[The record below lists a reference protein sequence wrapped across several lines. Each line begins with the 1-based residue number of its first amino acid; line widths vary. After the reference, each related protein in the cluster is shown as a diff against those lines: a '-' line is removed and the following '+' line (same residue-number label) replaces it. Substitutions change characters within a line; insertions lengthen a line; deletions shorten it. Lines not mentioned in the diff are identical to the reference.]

1 MNKKV
6 ISLTIGAIC
15 FILVLAIVIQVKTIK
30 NTNSIVNYTL
40 SNNNDLRDDLL
51 RWKEKYDSVNTEVT
65 KAEKELEETRQLAI
79 QNSPDSIKK
88 ERELNINNTALGLT
102 DVSGQGVIVT
112 LKDNQGVTNENIG
125 ITDDIRSY
133 LVHDANLR
141 EIVRKLKISGAEAI
155 SINDERIVNDT
166 SIICSGNVIRV
177 NDKKVSS
184 PFEIKAIGSPEL
196 LYGNFCIVNGENAA
210 GGMGI
215 TTKIFNEMLNLKVD
229 VITMG
234 NHTWGKKDIF
244 SFIDHPQIIR
254 PANYSAGV
262 VGKGMG
268 IYNCKGKKIA
278 VINLIG
284 RTDMNVL
291 SENPFLVA
299 KDLVDKVKNNVDIIM
314 VDFHAEATAEK

>member
-65 KAEKELEETRQLAI
+65 KAEKKLEETRQLAI

-196 LYGNFCIVNGENAA
+196 LYGNLDETITRLNNSGIIVDIKKQDNV
-210 GGMGI
+210 
-215 TTKIFNEMLNLKVD
+215 KINKYD
-229 VITMG
+229 G
-234 NHTWGKKDIF
+234 
-244 SFIDHPQIIR
+244 
-254 PANYSAGV
+254 
-262 VGKGMG
+262 
-268 IYNCKGKKIA
+268 
-278 VINLIG
+278 VINF
-284 RTDMNVL
+284 NY
-291 SENPFLVA
+291 A
-299 KDLVDKVKNNVDIIM
+299 KTV
-314 VDFHAEATAEK
+314 E

>member
-1 MNKKV
+1 MTKKV

-65 KAEKELEETRQLAI
+65 KAEKKLEETRQLAI

-88 ERELNINNTALGLT
+88 EQELNINNTALGLT

-196 LYGNFCIVNGENAA
+196 LYGNLDETITRLNNSGIIVDIKKQDNV
-210 GGMGI
+210 
-215 TTKIFNEMLNLKVD
+215 KINKYD
-229 VITMG
+229 G
-234 NHTWGKKDIF
+234 
-244 SFIDHPQIIR
+244 
-254 PANYSAGV
+254 
-262 VGKGMG
+262 
-268 IYNCKGKKIA
+268 
-278 VINLIG
+278 VINF
-284 RTDMNVL
+284 NY
-291 SENPFLVA
+291 A
-299 KDLVDKVKNNVDIIM
+299 KTV
-314 VDFHAEATAEK
+314 E

>member
-102 DVSGQGVIVT
+102 DVSGQGVIET

-155 SINDERIVNDT
+155 SINDERIVNNT

-196 LYGNFCIVNGENAA
+196 LYGNLDETITRLNNSGIIVDIKKQDNV
-210 GGMGI
+210 
-215 TTKIFNEMLNLKVD
+215 KINKYD
-229 VITMG
+229 G
-234 NHTWGKKDIF
+234 
-244 SFIDHPQIIR
+244 
-254 PANYSAGV
+254 
-262 VGKGMG
+262 
-268 IYNCKGKKIA
+268 
-278 VINLIG
+278 VINF
-284 RTDMNVL
+284 NY
-291 SENPFLVA
+291 A
-299 KDLVDKVKNNVDIIM
+299 KTV
-314 VDFHAEATAEK
+314 E

>member
-65 KAEKELEETRQLAI
+65 KAEKKLEETRQLAI

-88 ERELNINNTALGLT
+88 EQELNINNTALGLT

-184 PFEIKAIGSPEL
+184 PFEIKAIRSPEL
-196 LYGNFCIVNGENAA
+196 LYGNLDETITRLNNSGIIVDIKKQDNV
-210 GGMGI
+210 
-215 TTKIFNEMLNLKVD
+215 KINKYD
-229 VITMG
+229 G
-234 NHTWGKKDIF
+234 
-244 SFIDHPQIIR
+244 
-254 PANYSAGV
+254 
-262 VGKGMG
+262 
-268 IYNCKGKKIA
+268 
-278 VINLIG
+278 VINF
-284 RTDMNVL
+284 NY
-291 SENPFLVA
+291 A
-299 KDLVDKVKNNVDIIM
+299 KTV
-314 VDFHAEATAEK
+314 E

>member
-65 KAEKELEETRQLAI
+65 KAEKKLEETRQLAI

-102 DVSGQGVIVT
+102 DVSSQGVIVT

-196 LYGNFCIVNGENAA
+196 LYGNLDETITRLNNSGIIVDIKKQDNV
-210 GGMGI
+210 
-215 TTKIFNEMLNLKVD
+215 KINKYD
-229 VITMG
+229 G
-234 NHTWGKKDIF
+234 
-244 SFIDHPQIIR
+244 
-254 PANYSAGV
+254 
-262 VGKGMG
+262 
-268 IYNCKGKKIA
+268 
-278 VINLIG
+278 VINF
-284 RTDMNVL
+284 NY
-291 SENPFLVA
+291 A
-299 KDLVDKVKNNVDIIM
+299 KTV
-314 VDFHAEATAEK
+314 E

>member
-65 KAEKELEETRQLAI
+65 KAEKKLEETRQLAI

-88 ERELNINNTALGLT
+88 EQELNINNTALGLT

-184 PFEIKAIGSPEL
+184 PFEIKAIGCL
-196 LYGNFCIVNGENAA
+196 LY
-210 GGMGI
+210 
-215 TTKIFNEMLNLKVD
+215 TSPSPRD
-229 VITMG
+229 
-234 NHTWGKKDIF
+234 
-244 SFIDHPQIIR
+244 
-254 PANYSAGV
+254 
-262 VGKGMG
+262 
-268 IYNCKGKKIA
+268 
-278 VINLIG
+278 
-284 RTDMNVL
+284 
-291 SENPFLVA
+291 
-299 KDLVDKVKNNVDIIM
+299 
-314 VDFHAEATAEK
+314 

>member
-15 FILVLAIVIQVKTIK
+15 FVLVLAIVIQVKTIK

-65 KAEKELEETRQLAI
+65 KAEKKLEETRQLAI

-196 LYGNFCIVNGENAA
+196 LYGNLDETITRLNNS
-210 GGMGI
+210 GI
-215 TTKIFNEMLNLKVD
+215 IADIKKQDNVKINKYD
-229 VITMG
+229 G
-234 NHTWGKKDIF
+234 
-244 SFIDHPQIIR
+244 
-254 PANYSAGV
+254 
-262 VGKGMG
+262 
-268 IYNCKGKKIA
+268 
-278 VINLIG
+278 VINF
-284 RTDMNVL
+284 NY
-291 SENPFLVA
+291 A
-299 KDLVDKVKNNVDIIM
+299 KTV
-314 VDFHAEATAEK
+314 E

>member
-196 LYGNFCIVNGENAA
+196 LYGNLDETITRLNNSGIIVDIKKQDNV
-210 GGMGI
+210 
-215 TTKIFNEMLNLKVD
+215 KINKYD
-229 VITMG
+229 G
-234 NHTWGKKDIF
+234 
-244 SFIDHPQIIR
+244 
-254 PANYSAGV
+254 
-262 VGKGMG
+262 
-268 IYNCKGKKIA
+268 
-278 VINLIG
+278 VINF
-284 RTDMNVL
+284 NY
-291 SENPFLVA
+291 A
-299 KDLVDKVKNNVDIIM
+299 KTV
-314 VDFHAEATAEK
+314 E

>member
-51 RWKEKYDSVNTEVT
+51 RWKEKYDSVNIEVT
-65 KAEKELEETRQLAI
+65 KAEKKLEETRQLAI

-196 LYGNFCIVNGENAA
+196 LYGNLDETITRLNNSGIIVDIKKQDNV
-210 GGMGI
+210 
-215 TTKIFNEMLNLKVD
+215 KINKYD
-229 VITMG
+229 G
-234 NHTWGKKDIF
+234 
-244 SFIDHPQIIR
+244 
-254 PANYSAGV
+254 
-262 VGKGMG
+262 
-268 IYNCKGKKIA
+268 
-278 VINLIG
+278 VINF
-284 RTDMNVL
+284 NY
-291 SENPFLVA
+291 A
-299 KDLVDKVKNNVDIIM
+299 KTV
-314 VDFHAEATAEK
+314 E

>member
-65 KAEKELEETRQLAI
+65 KAEKKLEETRQLAI

-88 ERELNINNTALGLT
+88 EQELNINNTALGLT
-102 DVSGQGVIVT
+102 DVSGRGVIVT

-196 LYGNFCIVNGENAA
+196 LYGNLDETITRLNNSGIIVDIKKQDNV
-210 GGMGI
+210 
-215 TTKIFNEMLNLKVD
+215 KINKYD
-229 VITMG
+229 G
-234 NHTWGKKDIF
+234 
-244 SFIDHPQIIR
+244 
-254 PANYSAGV
+254 
-262 VGKGMG
+262 
-268 IYNCKGKKIA
+268 
-278 VINLIG
+278 VINF
-284 RTDMNVL
+284 NY
-291 SENPFLVA
+291 A
-299 KDLVDKVKNNVDIIM
+299 KTV
-314 VDFHAEATAEK
+314 E

>member
-65 KAEKELEETRQLAI
+65 KAEKKLEETRQLAI
-79 QNSPDSIKK
+79 QNSPNSIKK
-88 ERELNINNTALGLT
+88 EQELNINNTALGLT

-196 LYGNFCIVNGENAA
+196 LYGNLDETITRLNNSGIIVDIKKQDNV
-210 GGMGI
+210 
-215 TTKIFNEMLNLKVD
+215 KINKYD
-229 VITMG
+229 G
-234 NHTWGKKDIF
+234 
-244 SFIDHPQIIR
+244 
-254 PANYSAGV
+254 
-262 VGKGMG
+262 
-268 IYNCKGKKIA
+268 
-278 VINLIG
+278 VINF
-284 RTDMNVL
+284 NY
-291 SENPFLVA
+291 A
-299 KDLVDKVKNNVDIIM
+299 KTV
-314 VDFHAEATAEK
+314 E

>member
-65 KAEKELEETRQLAI
+65 KAEKKLEETRQLAI

-88 ERELNINNTALGLT
+88 EQELNINNTVLGLT

-196 LYGNFCIVNGENAA
+196 LYGNLDETITRLNNSGIIVDIKKQDNV
-210 GGMGI
+210 
-215 TTKIFNEMLNLKVD
+215 KINKYD
-229 VITMG
+229 G
-234 NHTWGKKDIF
+234 
-244 SFIDHPQIIR
+244 
-254 PANYSAGV
+254 
-262 VGKGMG
+262 
-268 IYNCKGKKIA
+268 
-278 VINLIG
+278 VINF
-284 RTDMNVL
+284 NY
-291 SENPFLVA
+291 A
-299 KDLVDKVKNNVDIIM
+299 KTV
-314 VDFHAEATAEK
+314 E

>member
-65 KAEKELEETRQLAI
+65 KAEKKLEETRQLAI

-102 DVSGQGVIVT
+102 DVSGQGVMVT

-166 SIICSGNVIRV
+166 SIICSGNVIRI

-196 LYGNFCIVNGENAA
+196 LYGNLDETITRLNNSGIIVDIKKQDNV
-210 GGMGI
+210 
-215 TTKIFNEMLNLKVD
+215 KINKYD
-229 VITMG
+229 G
-234 NHTWGKKDIF
+234 
-244 SFIDHPQIIR
+244 
-254 PANYSAGV
+254 
-262 VGKGMG
+262 
-268 IYNCKGKKIA
+268 
-278 VINLIG
+278 VINF
-284 RTDMNVL
+284 NY
-291 SENPFLVA
+291 A
-299 KDLVDKVKNNVDIIM
+299 KTV
-314 VDFHAEATAEK
+314 E

>member
-65 KAEKELEETRQLAI
+65 KAEKKLEETRQLAI

-88 ERELNINNTALGLT
+88 EQELNINNTALGLT
-102 DVSGQGVIVT
+102 DVRGQGVIVT

-196 LYGNFCIVNGENAA
+196 LYGNLDETITRLNNSGIIVDIKKQDNV
-210 GGMGI
+210 
-215 TTKIFNEMLNLKVD
+215 KINKYD
-229 VITMG
+229 G
-234 NHTWGKKDIF
+234 
-244 SFIDHPQIIR
+244 
-254 PANYSAGV
+254 
-262 VGKGMG
+262 
-268 IYNCKGKKIA
+268 
-278 VINLIG
+278 VINF
-284 RTDMNVL
+284 NY
-291 SENPFLVA
+291 A
-299 KDLVDKVKNNVDIIM
+299 KTV
-314 VDFHAEATAEK
+314 E

>member
-51 RWKEKYDSVNTEVT
+51 RWKEKNDSVNTEVI
-65 KAEKELEETRQLAI
+65 KAEKKLEETRQLAI

-88 ERELNINNTALGLT
+88 EQELNINNTALGLT

-196 LYGNFCIVNGENAA
+196 LYGNLDETITRLNNSGIIVDIKKQDNV
-210 GGMGI
+210 
-215 TTKIFNEMLNLKVD
+215 KINKYD
-229 VITMG
+229 G
-234 NHTWGKKDIF
+234 
-244 SFIDHPQIIR
+244 
-254 PANYSAGV
+254 
-262 VGKGMG
+262 
-268 IYNCKGKKIA
+268 
-278 VINLIG
+278 VINF
-284 RTDMNVL
+284 NY
-291 SENPFLVA
+291 A
-299 KDLVDKVKNNVDIIM
+299 KTV
-314 VDFHAEATAEK
+314 E

>member
-65 KAEKELEETRQLAI
+65 KAEKKLEETRQLAI

-88 ERELNINNTALGLT
+88 EQELNINNTALGLT

-125 ITDDIRSY
+125 ITDYIRSY

-196 LYGNFCIVNGENAA
+196 LYGNLDETITRLNNSGIIVDIKKQDNV
-210 GGMGI
+210 
-215 TTKIFNEMLNLKVD
+215 KINKYD
-229 VITMG
+229 G
-234 NHTWGKKDIF
+234 
-244 SFIDHPQIIR
+244 
-254 PANYSAGV
+254 
-262 VGKGMG
+262 
-268 IYNCKGKKIA
+268 
-278 VINLIG
+278 VINF
-284 RTDMNVL
+284 NY
-291 SENPFLVA
+291 A
-299 KDLVDKVKNNVDIIM
+299 KTV
-314 VDFHAEATAEK
+314 E

>member
-65 KAEKELEETRQLAI
+65 KAEKKLEETRQLAI

-88 ERELNINNTALGLT
+88 EQELNINNTALGLT

-196 LYGNFCIVNGENAA
+196 LYGNLDDTITRINNS
-210 GGMGI
+210 GI
-215 TTKIFNEMLNLKVD
+215 LVDIKKQDNVKINKYD
-229 VITMG
+229 G
-234 NHTWGKKDIF
+234 
-244 SFIDHPQIIR
+244 
-254 PANYSAGV
+254 
-262 VGKGMG
+262 
-268 IYNCKGKKIA
+268 
-278 VINLIG
+278 VINF
-284 RTDMNVL
+284 NY
-291 SENPFLVA
+291 A
-299 KDLVDKVKNNVDIIM
+299 KTV
-314 VDFHAEATAEK
+314 E

>member
-65 KAEKELEETRQLAI
+65 KAEKKLEETRQLAI

-88 ERELNINNTALGLT
+88 EQELNINNTALGLT

-166 SIICSGNVIRV
+166 SIICSGNVIIV
-177 NDKKVSS
+177 NDTKVSS
-184 PFEIKAIGSPEL
+184 PFEIMAIGSPEL
-196 LYGNFCIVNGENAA
+196 LYGNLDETITRLNNSGIIVDIKKQDNV
-210 GGMGI
+210 
-215 TTKIFNEMLNLKVD
+215 KINKYD
-229 VITMG
+229 G
-234 NHTWGKKDIF
+234 
-244 SFIDHPQIIR
+244 
-254 PANYSAGV
+254 
-262 VGKGMG
+262 
-268 IYNCKGKKIA
+268 
-278 VINLIG
+278 VINF
-284 RTDMNVL
+284 NY
-291 SENPFLVA
+291 A
-299 KDLVDKVKNNVDIIM
+299 KTV
-314 VDFHAEATAEK
+314 E

>member
-65 KAEKELEETRQLAI
+65 KAEKKLEETRQLAI

-88 ERELNINNTALGLT
+88 EQELNINNTALGLT

-166 SIICSGNVIRV
+166 SIICYGNVIRV

-196 LYGNFCIVNGENAA
+196 LYGNLDETITRLNNSGIIVDIKKQDNV
-210 GGMGI
+210 
-215 TTKIFNEMLNLKVD
+215 KINKYD
-229 VITMG
+229 G
-234 NHTWGKKDIF
+234 
-244 SFIDHPQIIR
+244 
-254 PANYSAGV
+254 
-262 VGKGMG
+262 
-268 IYNCKGKKIA
+268 
-278 VINLIG
+278 VINF
-284 RTDMNVL
+284 NY
-291 SENPFLVA
+291 A
-299 KDLVDKVKNNVDIIM
+299 KTV
-314 VDFHAEATAEK
+314 E

>member
-65 KAEKELEETRQLAI
+65 KAEKKLEETRQLAI

-88 ERELNINNTALGLT
+88 EQELNINNTALGLT

-196 LYGNFCIVNGENAA
+196 LYGNLDETITRLNNS
-210 GGMGI
+210 GI
-215 TTKIFNEMLNLKVD
+215 I
-229 VITMG
+229 
-234 NHTWGKKDIF
+234 
-244 SFIDHPQIIR
+244 
-254 PANYSAGV
+254 
-262 VGKGMG
+262 
-268 IYNCKGKKIA
+268 
-278 VINLIG
+278 
-284 RTDMNVL
+284 
-291 SENPFLVA
+291 
-299 KDLVDKVKNNVDIIM
+299 VDIKKQDNVKINKYDGAINFNYAKT
-314 VDFHAEATAEK
+314 VE

>member
-65 KAEKELEETRQLAI
+65 KAEKKLEETRQLAI

-112 LKDNQGVTNENIG
+112 LKDNQGVTNENIW

-196 LYGNFCIVNGENAA
+196 LYGNLDETITRLNNSGIIVDIKKQDNV
-210 GGMGI
+210 
-215 TTKIFNEMLNLKVD
+215 KINKYD
-229 VITMG
+229 G
-234 NHTWGKKDIF
+234 
-244 SFIDHPQIIR
+244 
-254 PANYSAGV
+254 
-262 VGKGMG
+262 
-268 IYNCKGKKIA
+268 
-278 VINLIG
+278 VINF
-284 RTDMNVL
+284 NY
-291 SENPFLVA
+291 A
-299 KDLVDKVKNNVDIIM
+299 KTV
-314 VDFHAEATAEK
+314 E

>member
-65 KAEKELEETRQLAI
+65 KAEKKLEETRQLAI

-88 ERELNINNTALGLT
+88 EQELNINNTALGLT

-196 LYGNFCIVNGENAA
+196 LYGNLDETITRLNNSGIIVDIKKQDNV
-210 GGMGI
+210 
-215 TTKIFNEMLNLKVD
+215 KINKYD
-229 VITMG
+229 G
-234 NHTWGKKDIF
+234 
-244 SFIDHPQIIR
+244 
-254 PANYSAGV
+254 
-262 VGKGMG
+262 
-268 IYNCKGKKIA
+268 
-278 VINLIG
+278 VINF
-284 RTDMNVL
+284 NY
-291 SENPFLVA
+291 
-299 KDLVDKVKNNVDIIM
+299 DKTV
-314 VDFHAEATAEK
+314 E

>member
-65 KAEKELEETRQLAI
+65 KAEKKLEETRQLAI
-79 QNSPDSIKK
+79 QISPDSIKK
-88 ERELNINNTALGLT
+88 EQELNINNTALGLT

-196 LYGNFCIVNGENAA
+196 LYGNLDETITRLNNSGIIVDIKKQDNV
-210 GGMGI
+210 
-215 TTKIFNEMLNLKVD
+215 KINKYD
-229 VITMG
+229 G
-234 NHTWGKKDIF
+234 
-244 SFIDHPQIIR
+244 
-254 PANYSAGV
+254 
-262 VGKGMG
+262 
-268 IYNCKGKKIA
+268 
-278 VINLIG
+278 VINF
-284 RTDMNVL
+284 NY
-291 SENPFLVA
+291 A
-299 KDLVDKVKNNVDIIM
+299 KTV
-314 VDFHAEATAEK
+314 E

>member
-65 KAEKELEETRQLAI
+65 KAEKKLEETRQLAI

-88 ERELNINNTALGLT
+88 EQELNINNTALGLT

-196 LYGNFCIVNGENAA
+196 LYGNLDETITRLNNS
-210 GGMGI
+210 GI
-215 TTKIFNEMLNLKVD
+215 I
-229 VITMG
+229 
-234 NHTWGKKDIF
+234 
-244 SFIDHPQIIR
+244 
-254 PANYSAGV
+254 
-262 VGKGMG
+262 
-268 IYNCKGKKIA
+268 
-278 VINLIG
+278 
-284 RTDMNVL
+284 
-291 SENPFLVA
+291 
-299 KDLVDKVKNNVDIIM
+299 VDIKKQDN
-314 VDFHAEATAEK
+314 VNNFNYAKTVE

>member
-65 KAEKELEETRQLAI
+65 KAEKKLEETRQLAI

-196 LYGNFCIVNGENAA
+196 LYGNLDETITRLNNSGIIVDIKKQDNV
-210 GGMGI
+210 
-215 TTKIFNEMLNLKVD
+215 KINKYD
-229 VITMG
+229 G
-234 NHTWGKKDIF
+234 
-244 SFIDHPQIIR
+244 
-254 PANYSAGV
+254 
-262 VGKGMG
+262 
-268 IYNCKGKKIA
+268 
-278 VINLIG
+278 VINFNYG
-284 RTDMNVL
+284 RV
-291 SENPFLVA
+291 
-299 KDLVDKVKNNVDIIM
+299 
-314 VDFHAEATAEK
+314 HRRQQHHR

>member
-15 FILVLAIVIQVKTIK
+15 FILVLAIVIQEKTIK

-65 KAEKELEETRQLAI
+65 KAEKKLEETRQLAI

-88 ERELNINNTALGLT
+88 EQELNINNTALGLT

-196 LYGNFCIVNGENAA
+196 LYGNLDETITRLNNSGIIVDIKKQDNV
-210 GGMGI
+210 
-215 TTKIFNEMLNLKVD
+215 KINKYD
-229 VITMG
+229 G
-234 NHTWGKKDIF
+234 
-244 SFIDHPQIIR
+244 
-254 PANYSAGV
+254 
-262 VGKGMG
+262 
-268 IYNCKGKKIA
+268 
-278 VINLIG
+278 VINF
-284 RTDMNVL
+284 NY
-291 SENPFLVA
+291 A
-299 KDLVDKVKNNVDIIM
+299 KTV
-314 VDFHAEATAEK
+314 E

>member
-65 KAEKELEETRQLAI
+65 KAEKKLEETRQLAI

-88 ERELNINNTALGLT
+88 EQELNINNTALGLT

-196 LYGNFCIVNGENAA
+196 LYGNLDETITRLNNS
-210 GGMGI
+210 GI
-215 TTKIFNEMLNLKVD
+215 I
-229 VITMG
+229 
-234 NHTWGKKDIF
+234 
-244 SFIDHPQIIR
+244 
-254 PANYSAGV
+254 
-262 VGKGMG
+262 
-268 IYNCKGKKIA
+268 
-278 VINLIG
+278 
-284 RTDMNVL
+284 
-291 SENPFLVA
+291 
-299 KDLVDKVKNNVDIIM
+299 VDIKNKIM
-314 VDFHAEATAEK
+314 

>member
-51 RWKEKYDSVNTEVT
+51 RWKEKYDSVNTEVI
-65 KAEKELEETRQLAI
+65 KAEKKLEETRQLAI

-196 LYGNFCIVNGENAA
+196 LYGNLDETITRLNNSGIIVDIKKQDNV
-210 GGMGI
+210 
-215 TTKIFNEMLNLKVD
+215 KINKYD
-229 VITMG
+229 G
-234 NHTWGKKDIF
+234 
-244 SFIDHPQIIR
+244 
-254 PANYSAGV
+254 
-262 VGKGMG
+262 
-268 IYNCKGKKIA
+268 
-278 VINLIG
+278 VINF
-284 RTDMNVL
+284 NY
-291 SENPFLVA
+291 A
-299 KDLVDKVKNNVDIIM
+299 KTG
-314 VDFHAEATAEK
+314 E